1 MKENRGKEPGAPL
14 VKEPAKQSG
23 SDMTHVSVKTN
34 IENADSLN
42 PQTGNDMM
50 IWYMLA
56 AVFFYEEG
64 KPRRV

>member
-1 MKENRGKEPGAPL
+1 
-14 VKEPAKQSG
+14 
-23 SDMTHVSVKTN
+23 MTHVSVKTN